1 MCFPERLK
9 VIYACAESVT
19 RVCHSDQAYR
29 GCSVLR
35 LSTSWRQPERVKR
48 KTKECAQE
56 KVLFCVDLRQL
67 LLIGRNE
74 SHLRWSSELPG
85 QREGRGTILQGI
97 RPHQRHQSE
106 KWLWFCGK
114 LKDFSPVTM
123 RKLDSMRFY
132 VAFNN

>member
-1 MCFPERLK
+1 MSRAFVIPIRLIGGVRSLGLALRGANLNVLKERPRSAHK
-9 VIYACAESVT
+9 KKS
-19 RVCHSDQAYR
+19 S
-29 GCSVLR
+29 
-35 LSTSWRQPERVKR
+35 
-48 KTKECAQE
+48 
-56 KVLFCVDLRQL
+56 FCVDLRQL